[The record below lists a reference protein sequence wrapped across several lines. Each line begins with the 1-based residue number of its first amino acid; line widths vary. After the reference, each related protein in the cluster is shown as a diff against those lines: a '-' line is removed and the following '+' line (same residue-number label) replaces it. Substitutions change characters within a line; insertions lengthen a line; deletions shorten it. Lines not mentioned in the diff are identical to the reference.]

1 MTKERTD
8 VFRPEQFFRAGAAAV
23 IRNASGLILCFERID
38 TPGAWQLPQGGLK
51 EHEEPLQGIYRE
63 IFEETA
69 LPPDQLELLTW
80 YPEPLAYELP
90 AGLRNAK
97 NGRGQVLYCF
107 LFHLVGTDTTI
118 DLARGEEFRSWKWIS
133 FQGLLTS
140 VVEFRRP
147 VYRRLAEWFQTMVS

>member
-1 MTKERTD
+1 MAGEMTD
-8 VFRPEQFFRAGAAAV
+8 LFRPEQFFRAGAVAV
-23 IRNASGLILCFERID
+23 ISNASGLILSFERID

-63 IFEETA
+63 VFEDTA
-69 LPPDQLELLTW
+69 LPPDQLELLTS

-90 AGLRNAK
+90 VRLRNAK

-107 LFHLVGTDTTI
+107 LFHLVGTDTYI
-118 DLARGEEFRSWKWIS
+118 DVTRGEEFRSWKWTP
-133 FQGLLTS
+133 FQGLLES

-147 VYRRLAEWFQTMVS
+147 VYRRLAEWLQTIAS